1 MNAENI
7 TEFINFVN
15 YVIKTALPDL
25 ETNLYISVGT
35 DITHTFHFNSCQ
47 KYKS

>member
-15 YVIKTALPDL
+15 YVIKTTLPDL
-25 ETNLYISVGT
+25 ETNL
-35 DITHTFHFNSCQ
+35 DIFQLVLT
-47 KYKS
+47 